1 MTHDKHGTKI
11 YSGEMVQYQKK
22 LWTFE
27 SQMGGHINLRNA
39 AGDLISVKAR
49 DVEGYRSLNTKKAEP
64 QAHVGPT
71 TTENAE
77 PLDDGGNPGGGIE

>member
-11 YSGEMVQYQKK
+11 YMGEMVQYDGK

-27 SQMGGHINLRNA
+27 SQMGGHINLRNT
-39 AGDLISVKAR
+39 AGDLITVKAGQ
-49 DVEGYRSLNTKKAEP
+49 VEGYRSLAEKGP
-64 QAHVGPT
+64 HAHVGPT

-77 PLDDGGNPGGGIE
+77 QAPQKKEDQ